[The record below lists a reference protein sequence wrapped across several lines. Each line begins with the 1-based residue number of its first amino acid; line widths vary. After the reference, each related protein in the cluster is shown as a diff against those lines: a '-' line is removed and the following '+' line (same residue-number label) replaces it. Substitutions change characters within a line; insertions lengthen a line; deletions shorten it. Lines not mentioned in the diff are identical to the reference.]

1 MVRSNRKI
9 AKGDGRMLEAE
20 IVHSMNKYLDC
31 HGICYANEI
40 RMGIGIPDISFNL
53 GGNRRMKCLDD
64 YYLFSVWD
72 FIDLKKKT
80 TLKEIKDKFL
90 FTIER
95 VKKYVFQLAGMNLVA
110 LNKEVVRVTNSIRN
124 VRLGVTI
131 AVEAKI
137 SDWKNGLIQAQR
149 YLLFSDY
156 SYLALPESN
165 IKLVNLPL
173 LKQTGIGLLAIG
185 DSNLEEIVPATMSDE
200 CTYYMKYIHTSVLI
214 DKYKKNHSKYVRKR
228 DNIFSRF
235 LLEDI
240 TE

>member
-1 MVRSNRKI
+1 
-9 AKGDGRMLEAE
+9 MLEAE
-20 IVHSMNKYLDC
+20 IVNFMNQYLYC

-64 YYLFSVWD
+64 YYLFSIWD
-72 FIDLKKKT
+72 FIDIKKKT
-80 TLKEIKDKFL
+80 TLKEIRDEFL

-95 VKKYVFQLAGMNLVA
+95 VKKYVLQLVGMNLVI
-110 LNKEVVRVTNSIRN
+110 LNNEVVRVANSIRN
-124 VRLGVTI
+124 VRLGITV

-156 SYLALPESN
+156 SYLALPAHN
-165 IKLVNLPL
+165 IKLVNLSL
-173 LKQTGIGLLAIG
+173 LRTTGIGLLAIG
-185 DSNLEEIVPATMSDE
+185 DGNLEEIIPATRSSE

-214 DKYKKNHSKYVRKR
+214 DKYKKNHSKYVRKK
-228 DNIFSRF
+228 DNIFSRL
-235 LLEDI
+235 LLEDLCK
-240 TE
+240 TKEMR

>member
-1 MVRSNRKI
+1 M
-9 AKGDGRMLEAE
+9 
-20 IVHSMNKYLDC
+20 
-31 HGICYANEI
+31 
-40 RMGIGIPDISFNL
+40 
-53 GGNRRMKCLDD
+53 
-64 YYLFSVWD
+64 
-72 FIDLKKKT
+72 
-80 TLKEIKDKFL
+80 
-90 FTIER
+90 
-95 VKKYVFQLAGMNLVA
+95 
-110 LNKEVVRVTNSIRN
+110 
-124 VRLGVTI
+124 
-131 AVEAKI
+131 
-137 SDWKNGLIQAQR
+137 
-149 YLLFSDY
+149 
-156 SYLALPESN
+156 PESN